1 MDFKTQSG
9 AAVVLPSAPWRD
21 AVALKN
27 AIHKE
32 MAQSNIAIDLNA
44 DISVVVKFVFQ
55 VDSSESIYDA
65 IMKCLAKGTY
75 NTVKISEATFEDEKA
90 REDWYDILEGCLKV
104 NYFPFVVGLRSK
116 YNLIFKALREISS
129 QK

>member
-1 MDFKTQSG
+1 MEFKTQSG
-9 AAVVLPSAPWRD
+9 ATVLLPPAPWRD

-32 MAQSNIAIDLNA
+32 MAQSNIAIDLSA

-55 VDSSESIYDA
+55 VDSSETIYEA
-65 IMKCLAKGTY
+65 IMKCLSKGTY
-75 NTVKISEATFEDEKA
+75 NTVKITDATFETQGA
-90 REDWYDILEGCLKV
+90 REDWYDILEACLKV
-104 NYFPFVVGLRSK
+104 NYFPFAVGLRSK
-116 YNLIFKALREISS
+116 YNLIFKALNEVSS